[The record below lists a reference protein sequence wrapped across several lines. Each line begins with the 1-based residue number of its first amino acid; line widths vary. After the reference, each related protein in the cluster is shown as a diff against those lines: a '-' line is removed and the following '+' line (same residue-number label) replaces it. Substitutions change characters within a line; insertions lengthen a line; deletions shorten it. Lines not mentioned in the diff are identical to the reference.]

1 MKKLVTRKSIKN
13 QCSKVLSVGYC
24 NLQYL
29 LNYESPFAYSTR
41 VEGWACDYYNID
53 GIVISTGYAPIG
65 DKISFDLQREYDN
78 QAREIVNSWD
88 LSYDNKKSQV
98 DELLKQ
104 FIGKVRVQ
112 L

>member
-13 QCSKVLSVGYC
+13 QYSKVLSVGYC
-24 NLQYL
+24 NFCHL
-29 LNYESPFAYSTR
+29 LKYKNPFAYSTR

-53 GIVISTGYAPIG
+53 GIVISTGYATIG

-78 QAREIVNSWD
+78 QAMEIVNSWD
-88 LSYDNKKSQV
+88 LSYEDKKSQV

-104 FIGKVRVQ
+104 FIGKV
-112 L
+112 